1 MWSTWNTL
9 GGVRAGRPFSA
20 RSSEGTELC
29 IQEEHRDQMPPE
41 GPGGRRFGYSTA
53 DKDVAESAA
62 SRRKAEGEYSEYFFF
77 EYFFTI
83 PNFNEETHFFFNSNI
98 GKEAMCKSCEF

>member
-77 EYFFTI
+77 WNIFLQFPI
-83 PNFNEETHFFFNSNI
+83 LMRKHIFFFLI
-98 GKEAMCKSCEF
+98 QI